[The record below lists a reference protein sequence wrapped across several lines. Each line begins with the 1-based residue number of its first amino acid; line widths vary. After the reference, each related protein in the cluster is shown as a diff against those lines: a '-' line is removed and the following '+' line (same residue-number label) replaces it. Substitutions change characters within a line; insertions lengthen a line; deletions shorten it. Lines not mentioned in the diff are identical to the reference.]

1 MKKLTFFISLSV
13 LILKVAIAQNT
24 NPDLFSAK
32 KRKPQTHASVRKAS
46 DITIDGRLNRNALP
60 YLLYSAPA
68 SPENLA
74 FLISFDQEKKTPYFI
89 KRKSS
94 GAKNT
99 RKLSLIVPELCK
111 KEAANFL
118 NEINPVLKLRNS
130 ANEFE
135 IQNTEEGDLRHIR
148 FTQKVGGV
156 PVLGGDGIIHLRE
169 DGNHTFHGQ
178 IENVDANFNTT
189 PSVSVEQVIKTAVYD
204 LKKTI
209 SVRTLTAK
217 EQQIL
222 EYEGP
227 EATLVIVPRSEM
239 IKLYELAWEVS
250 IRPNLIDHY
259 HYYVSAVTGKIIFKE
274 NHTCTAVHA
283 TGSAPDLNGVNQSV
297 ISYLDGTT
305 YYLIDTST
313 PMFNATK
320 SDLPEQPVGAIWT
333 MSAENTDLTSIAQ
346 ITSTTASSWTPTA
359 VSAHSNAKICY
370 NYYQNTHNRN
380 SLNGQ
385 GGNIIS
391 VINVTDGGKSME
403 NAYWNGKLMAYGNGG
418 SYFKPL
424 AGALDV
430 AAHEMTHGVIQNS
443 CNLKYSGQTGAIN
456 ESLADIFGSLV
467 DRDDWQIGEA
477 ITKNL
482 TLFPS
487 GALRDL
493 SNPHNGGTTKTDY
506 CWQPQH
512 MDEFV
517 NTTSDNGGV
526 HTNSGIPNKAFYLFA
541 TQVTKEKAE
550 KVYYLAMTKYLF
562 ASSRFIDLRISVVG
576 AATELYGENSNE
588 VTQAKSAFDQVGIF
602 EGQAT
607 KVEESLPENPGDEY
621 LLVTKTLKDNYRL
634 ETIETATSTKTLI
647 TSTKVGRKPSISD
660 NGSVMY
666 FVTPEGIIKQIYTVG
681 NSEVT
686 FDNSRKWNNVS
697 VSKDGTKIAAVTDD
711 EDSSIYVRKTS
722 AGSPWIR
729 FILYNPTFTPDSVE
743 IKSNG
748 PKYADA
754 LEWDHFGERIMYDCY
769 NLIKGN
775 KDSVVFWDVNFI
787 KVWDNAENDFSDGT
801 VTKLYADLPQDI
813 SIGNPSFSKNSPNI
827 IVYEIIDESV
837 GYVDMVSTN
846 LETSEGNFILNGNN
860 GMLCFPSF
868 NKSDTKIGFT
878 TMGARIQDT
887 VFAYVNMDVDKI
899 TPIDGFY
906 DPTITGKY
914 FNYYANGARVL
925 GNEPQTKSQDFRIYP
940 NPFDN
945 QLTIDFN
952 PIGEAEI
959 ILINNLGQNIY
970 QEKLNLNS
978 FIQHKL
984 TLPELK
990 AGTYIIQI
998 VSKDGIF
1005 TSKLLKL

>member
-1 MKKLTFFISLSV
+1 MKKITFFISLSL

-24 NPDLFSAK
+24 KPDLFSSK
-32 KRKPQTHASVRKAS
+32 KRISQSHASLRNAS
-46 DITIDGRLNRNALP
+46 DITIEGRLNRNALP
-60 YLLYSAPA
+60 YLLNGVPA
-68 SPENLA
+68 SQGNTT
-74 FLISFDQEKKTPYFI
+74 FLISLDQEKKTPYFI
-89 KRKSS
+89 KRKPS
-94 GAKNT
+94 GTKTN
-99 RKLSLIVPELCK
+99 RKLGLVAPELCK

-118 NEINPVLKLRNS
+118 SEINPVLKLRNS

-135 IQNTEEGDLRHIR
+135 LQNAVEGDLRHIR
-148 FTQKVGGV
+148 FTQKINGI
-156 PVLGGDGIIHLRE
+156 PVLGGDGIIHLSE
-169 DGNHTFHGQ
+169 QGNHTFHGQ

-189 PSVSVEQVIKTAVYD
+189 PSINAGQVIETAVND

-209 SVRTLTAK
+209 SVRALTLK
-217 EQQIL
+217 EQQVL
-222 EYEGP
+222 EYKGP
-227 EATLVIVPRSEM
+227 EASLVIVPRSEM
-239 IKLYELAWEVS
+239 VKIYELAWEIS

-259 HYYVSAVTGKIIFKE
+259 HYYVSAITGKIIFKE
-274 NHTCTAVHA
+274 NHTCTAVHV
-283 TGSAPDLNGVNQSV
+283 TGTASDLNGINQNV
-297 ISYLDGTT
+297 TSYQDGST
-305 YYLIDTST
+305 YYLIDTSM
-313 PMFNATK
+313 PMFSSK
-320 SDLPEQPVGAIWT
+320 SVLPEQPVGAIWT

-346 ITSTTASSWTPTA
+346 ITSTTASAWTPTA
-359 VSAHSNAKICY
+359 VSAHSNAKVCY
-370 NYYQNTHNRN
+370 NYYLNTHNRN

-391 VINVTDGGKSME
+391 VINVTDGGKSMG
-403 NAYWNGKLMAYGNGG
+403 NAYWNGKLMAYGNGD

-456 ESLADIFGSLV
+456 ESLADIFGFLV
-467 DRDDWQIGEA
+467 DRDDWKIGED

-487 GALRDL
+487 GALRDI
-493 SNPHNGGTTKTDY
+493 SNPHNGGSSKSDY
-506 CWQPQH
+506 CWQPAH

-517 NTTSDNGGV
+517 ITSSDNGGV
-526 HTNSGIPNKAFYLFA
+526 HANSGIPNKAFYLFA

-562 ASSRFIDLRISVVG
+562 ASSRFIDLRISVVS

-588 VTQAKSAFDQVGIF
+588 VVQAKSAFDQVGIL

-607 KVEESLPENPGDEY
+607 KVEENLPENPGDEF

-634 ETIETATSTKTLI
+634 ETIKTSTSEKTLI

-666 FVTPEGIIKQIYTVG
+666 FVTPDGVIKQIYTAG
-681 NSEVT
+681 KSEIV
-686 FDNSRKWNNVS
+686 FDDSRKWNNVS

-711 EDSSIYVRKTS
+711 EDSSIYVKKTS
-722 AGSPWIR
+722 AASPWIR
-729 FILYNPTFTPDSVE
+729 FILYNPTFTPDSLE
-743 IKSNG
+743 IRSNG

-769 NLIKGN
+769 NLIKGD

-787 KVWDNAENDFSDGT
+787 KVWDNVENDFSDGT

-813 SIGNPSFSKNSPNI
+813 SIGNPTFSKNSPHI
-827 IVYEIIDESV
+827 IAYEIIDEYI

-846 LETSEGNFILNGNN
+846 LETSESNFILNGNN

-878 TMGARIQDT
+878 TMGARRQDT

-906 DPTITGKY
+906 DPSITGKY
-914 FNYYANGARVL
+914 FNYYANGGRVL
-925 GNEPQTKSQDFRIYP
+925 GNEPQIQSENFRIYP

-945 QLTIDFN
+945 NITIDFN
-952 PIGEAEI
+952 PIGETEI

-970 QEKLNLNS
+970 QENLNLNS
-978 FIQHKL
+978 FIHHQII
-984 TLPELK
+984 LPDLK
-990 AGTYIIQI
+990 VGTYIIKI

-1005 TSKLLKL
+1005 TSKLVKL

>member
-1 MKKLTFFISLSV
+1 MKKITFFISLSLLV
-13 LILKVAIAQNT
+13 LKGAIAQNIK
-24 NPDLFSAK
+24 PDLFSAK
-32 KRKPQTHASVRKAS
+32 KRNPHTHTSVRKAS

-60 YLLYSAPA
+60 YLLNAVPA
-68 SPENLA
+68 SQGNTT
-74 FLISFDQEKKTPYFI
+74 FLISLDQEKKTPYFI

-94 GAKNT
+94 NTKNT
-99 RKLSLIVPELCK
+99 RKLSLNAPELCK

-118 NEINPVLKLRNS
+118 NEIKPVLKLRNS

-135 IQNTEEGDLRHIR
+135 IQDTIEGDLRHIR
-148 FTQKVGGV
+148 FTQKVGGI
-156 PVLGGDGIIHLRE
+156 PVLGGDGIIHLSE

-178 IENVDANFNTT
+178 IENVDANLSTT
-189 PSVSVEQVIKTAVYD
+189 PSISAKQVIETAVND
-204 LKKTI
+204 LKKTL
-209 SVRTLTAK
+209 SVRTLSAK
-217 EQQIL
+217 EQQVL
-222 EYEGP
+222 EYKGP

-239 IKLYELAWEVS
+239 IKLYELAWEIS

-259 HYYVSAVTGKIIFKE
+259 HYYVSAITGKIIFKE

-283 TGSAPDLNGVNQSV
+283 TGTAPDLNGVNQTV
-297 ISYLDGTT
+297 TSYQDGTT
-305 YYLIDTST
+305 FYLIDTST
-313 PMFNATK
+313 PMFSAK
-320 SDLPEQPVGAIWT
+320 SVLPEQPVGAIWT
-333 MSAENTDLTSIAQ
+333 MNAENTDLTSIAQ
-346 ITSTTASSWTPTA
+346 ITSSTASSWTPTA
-359 VSAHSNAKICY
+359 VSAHSNAKVCY
-370 NYYQNTHNRN
+370 DYYKNTHNRN

-467 DRDDWQIGEA
+467 DRDDWKIGEA
-477 ITKNL
+477 ITKNF

-487 GALRDL
+487 GALRDI
-493 SNPHNGGTTKTDY
+493 SNPHNGGSSKSDY
-506 CWQPQH
+506 CWQPAH

-517 NTTSDNGGV
+517 ITSSDNGGV

-562 ASSRFIDLRISVVG
+562 ASSRFIDLRISVVS

-588 VTQAKSAFDQVGIF
+588 VTQAKSAFDQVGIL

-607 KVEESLPENPGDEY
+607 KIEENLPENPGDEF

-634 ETIETATSTKTLI
+634 ETIKTATSQKNLI
-647 TSTKVGRKPSISD
+647 TSSKVGRKPSISD

-666 FVTPEGIIKQIYTVG
+666 FVTPDGVIKQIYTTG
-681 NSEVT
+681 NSEII

-722 AGSPWIR
+722 GTSPWVR
-729 FILYNPTFTPDSVE
+729 FILYNPTFTPDSIE
-743 IKSNG
+743 IRSNG

-769 NLIKGN
+769 NLIKGD

-813 SIGNPSFSKNSPNI
+813 SIGNPTFSKNSPYI
-827 IVYEIIDESV
+827 IAYEIIDEYV

-846 LETSEGNFILNGNN
+846 LETSESNFILNGNN

-914 FNYYANGARVL
+914 FNYYANGDRVL
-925 GNEPQTKSQDFRIYP
+925 GNEPQTKSENFRIYP

-945 QLTIDFN
+945 IITIDFN
-952 PIGEAEI
+952 IIGSTEI
-959 ILINNLGQNIY
+959 ILINSLGQNVY
-970 QEKLNLNS
+970 QETLNLNG
-978 FIQHKL
+978 FTQHQL
-984 TLPELK
+984 TMPELK
-990 AGTYIIQI
+990 AGTYIIKI
-998 VSKDGIF
+998 ISKDGIF

>member
-1 MKKLTFFISLSV
+1 MKKITLIISLSL

-24 NPDLFSAK
+24 KPDLFSIK
-32 KRKPQTHASVRKAS
+32 KRNPQTHTSFRNAS

-60 YLLYSAPA
+60 YLLNSMPA
-68 SPENLA
+68 RNENKA
-74 FLISFDQEKKTPYFI
+74 FLISLDQEKKTPYLI
-89 KRKSS
+89 KRKLS
-94 GAKNT
+94 GTKNT
-99 RKLSLIVPELCK
+99 RKLSLVAPDLCK
-111 KEAANFL
+111 KEAAIFL
-118 NEINPVLKLRNS
+118 DEITPVLKLHNS
-130 ANEFE
+130 SNKFE
-135 IQNTEEGDLRHIR
+135 IQNVQEGDSKHIR
-148 FTQKVGGV
+148 FRQKVSGI
-156 PVLGGDGIIHLRE
+156 PVLGGDGIIHLSE

-178 IENVDANFNTT
+178 IENVDANLNTT
-189 PSVSVEQVIKTAVYD
+189 PSVSAKQVIETAVND
-204 LKKTI
+204 LKKVI
-209 SVRTLTAK
+209 SVRALTLK
-217 EQQIL
+217 EQQVL
-222 EYEGP
+222 EYKGP

-239 IKLYELAWEVS
+239 IKLYELAWEIS

-283 TGSAPDLNGVNQSV
+283 TGTAPDLNGVNQTV
-297 ISYLDGTT
+297 TSYLDGTT
-305 YYLIDTST
+305 YYLIDTSND
-313 PMFNATK
+313 MFDAGK

-333 MSAENTDLTSIAQ
+333 MNAENTDLTSIAQ
-346 ITSTTASSWTPTA
+346 ITSTSASAWTPTA
-359 VSAHSNAKICY
+359 VSAHSNAKVCY
-370 NYYQNTHNRN
+370 NYYLNTHNRN

-467 DRDDWQIGEA
+467 DRDDWKIGES

-487 GALRDL
+487 GALRDI
-493 SNPHNGGTTKTDY
+493 SNPHNGGTSKSDY
-506 CWQPQH
+506 CWQPEH
-512 MDEFV
+512 MDEFI
-517 NTTSDNGGV
+517 NTTNDNGGV

-550 KVYYLAMTKYLF
+550 KVYYLAMIKYLF
-562 ASSRFIDLRISVVG
+562 ASSRFIDLRISVVS
-576 AATELYGENSNE
+576 AASEIYGENSNE
-588 VTQAKSAFDQVGIF
+588 VAQAKSAFDQVGIL

-607 KVEESLPENPGDEY
+607 KVEETLPTNPGDEY
-621 LLVTKTLKDNYRL
+621 LLVTKTLKDNYSL
-634 ETIETATSTKTLI
+634 ETIKTATSEKTLI
-647 TSTKVGRKPSISD
+647 TSNQVGRKPSISD

-666 FVTPEGIIKQIYTVG
+666 FVTPGGEIKQIYPLG
-681 NSEVT
+681 NSEVV

-711 EDSSIYVRKTS
+711 EDSSIYVRKTT

-729 FILYNPTFTPDSVE
+729 FILYNPTFTPDSLE

-754 LEWDHFGERIMYDCY
+754 LEWDHFGEKIMYDCY
-769 NLIKGN
+769 NLIKGE
-775 KDSVVFWDVNFI
+775 KDSIVFWDVNFI
-787 KVWDNAENDFSDGT
+787 KVWDNVENDFSDGT

-813 SIGNPSFSKNSPNI
+813 SIGNPTFSKNSPHI

-837 GYVDMVSTN
+837 RYVDMVATN
-846 LETSEGNFILNGNN
+846 LETSEGNFILGDNN
-860 GMLCFPSF
+860 GMLCFPTF
-868 NKSDTKIGFT
+868 NKTDKRIGFT
-878 TMGARIQDT
+878 TWSPNGLDT
-887 VFAYVNMDVDKI
+887 IFAYVNMDVDKI
-899 TPIDGFY
+899 TPISGSY
-906 DPTITGKY
+906 VPSISGKY
-914 FNYYANGARVL
+914 FNYYANGDRVL
-925 GNEPQTKSQDFRIYP
+925 GNEPQLQSQDFRIYP
-940 NPFDN
+940 NPFDSH
-945 QLTIDFN
+945 LTIDFT
-952 PIGEAEI
+952 PIGETEI
-959 ILINNLGQNIY
+959 ILINNLGQYIY
-970 QEKLNLNS
+970 HENLNLNS
-978 FIQHKL
+978 FINHQI
-984 TLPELK
+984 TLPDLK
-990 AGTYIIQI
+990 AGTYIIKI